1 MKITERSHSKET
13 DDIVNFKFDN
23 GAWAS
28 IDTRGSYEY
37 QEDEDDEETYIEGSL
52 EFERIDGKLTLTDFD
67 GCFELPEEVVAAV
80 QDLGYAV
87 DEYILNSD
95 IDG

>member
-1 MKITERSHSKET
+1 MKIIKKWHDKRT

-23 GAWAS
+23 GAWVS

-52 EFERIDGKLTLTDFD
+52 EFERIEGKLTLIDYD
-67 GCFELPEEVVAAV
+67 GCYELPEEVILACKE
-80 QDLGYAV
+80 LGMKI
-87 DEYILNSD
+87 DEFIEM
-95 IDG
+95 